1 MEKKTNDSLKIKH
14 RHDTLW
20 IHVTPWRRRSGQ
32 HEGSEVTVP
41 HCLRGGK
48 EEGLNSAEEEEG
60 QWARTKPDEG
70 TTGETVL
77 DDRSEEKPRHFLRNP
92 EARRFSSCSFTVSHL
107 SVLVQRHRLPPLFS
121 LPVLVHPF
129 YLCLRSVG
137 FHSNSNF
144 RINNGGEELGG
155 KERRGR
161 EQRRMNYS
169 HVPSIRPSTELKF
182 ILHIYSSMSVCVR
195 RVYLFAAA

>member
-1 MEKKTNDSLKIKH
+1 MPRNFPSASTRGRMIKERVFPPYYRGVEMGGERKKSQTQDHAMEKKINDSLKIKH

-20 IHVTPWRRRSGQ
+20 IHVTPWRSGQ

-48 EEGLNSAEEEEG
+48 EEGLNSAEG

-107 SVLVQRHRLPPLFS
+107 SVLVQRHRLSPLPLRLS
-121 LPVLVHPF
+121 LPTFRGFPF
-129 YLCLRSVG
+129 E
-137 FHSNSNF
+137 FSN
-144 RINNGGEELGG
+144 
-155 KERRGR
+155 K
-161 EQRRMNYS
+161 
-169 HVPSIRPSTELKF
+169 
-182 ILHIYSSMSVCVR
+182 
-195 RVYLFAAA
+195 